1 MVPQNLRTI
10 LESKDILKIGVNIT
24 SILQNLSVSS
34 LLALTR
40 YSTDDAKRMY
50 EYHHVLPQ
58 GLFELS
64 DLENLLIA
72 AKVGEGRIARRL
84 IALSKL
90 VEQHLLLPLRKGPV
104 RMSNWMTP
112 LTSVQIR
119 CESSTHK
126 LWEIHRAEYIHKK
139 IDAASDAY
147 AGLRVFDAQE
157 KKRRELDPSPPL
169 PACRIL
175 VTTTEIQKK
184 TQE

>member
-1 MVPQNLRTI
+1 
-10 LESKDILKIGVNIT
+10 
-24 SILQNLSVSS
+24 
-34 LLALTR
+34 
-40 YSTDDAKRMY
+40 MY
-50 EYHHVLPQ
+50 EYHRVLPQ

-72 AKVGEGRIARRL
+72 AKVGGGRIARRL

-90 VEQHLLLPLRKGPV
+90 VEQYLLLPLRKGPV
-104 RMSNWMTP
+104 RMSNWMNP

-119 CESSTHK
+119 CECSTHK
-126 LWEIHRAEYIHKK
+126 SWEIHRAEYIYK

-157 KKRRELDPSPPL
+157 KQRKELCPSPPL

-175 VTTTEIQKK
+175 VTTTEIQGE